1 MMIRTHYLNFFL
13 LSLSGLI
20 LILLFSSITEYHQ
33 YKTVNENITL
43 LQHNRFI
50 SPDELDL
57 TQAEVR
63 FAYAYHLQQQQLF
76 EESLTAYGI
85 AEQISTTEDATAIN
99 YNIANLYLQHA
110 IELAEKGHI
119 DRSVALADVAKNY
132 YQTVLKSSPSF
143 WNAKYNFEAAQRLS
157 RNLPLGK
164 ISSLEESAEN
174 STELWSAMPGFPIGL
189 P

>member
-1 MMIRTHYLNFFL
+1 MIRTRYLNFFL
-13 LSLSGLI
+13 LTLSGLT
-20 LILLFSSITEYHQ
+20 LILLFNSTVEYHQ
-33 YKTVNENITL
+33 YKTVNENINV

-63 FAYAYHLQQQQLF
+63 FAYAYQLQQQLLF

-85 AEQISTTEDATAIN
+85 AEQVATAKDITKIK

-110 IELAEKGHI
+110 ITLAEKGHI
-119 DRSVALADVAKNY
+119 DRSVALADVAKSH
-132 YQTVLKSSPSF
+132 YQTVLKSMPSF

-157 RNLPLGK
+157 RDLPLGK
-164 ISSLEESAEN
+164 IRTPKESTEN
-174 STELWSAMPGFPIGL
+174 STELWSAMPGFPVGL